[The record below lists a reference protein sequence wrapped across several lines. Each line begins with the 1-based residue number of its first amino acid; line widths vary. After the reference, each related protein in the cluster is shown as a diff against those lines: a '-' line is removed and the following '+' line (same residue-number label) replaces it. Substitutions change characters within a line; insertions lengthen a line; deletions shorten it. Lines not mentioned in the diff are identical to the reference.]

1 MRFSFLLILV
11 RISLKEDKDQAE
23 EEGSGSSRLK
33 KRFALATQRLF
44 QLLRAIA
51 ITAGASRGPIF
62 VAAGAGRVRSVH
74 AQKLEVLFPVSP
86 VSPRRRIAK
95 ASFHP
100 GRHNL
105 ALHSSFAHHDDGNP
119 QSFRGRNLIFGIHAN
134 VLRN

>member
-62 VAAGAGRVRSVH
+62 VAAGAGRGRSLH

-86 VSPRRRIAK
+86 VSPRAADRKSKLPPR
-95 ASFHP
+95 SPQP
-100 GRHNL
+100 GPSLELR
-105 ALHSSFAHHDDGNP
+105 SS
-119 QSFRGRNLIFGIHAN
+119 
-134 VLRN
+134 